1 MIKVKD
7 TMQSSDIAGDVV
19 VVTSTYVINDG
30 LPIIYV
36 SHEFD
41 EVEGVIWQ
49 FHAGNNDYD
58 MDKMLLVSLN
68 SVLEMDASIN
78 ELSSLPLNYVARRK
92 SIGDSWTFSEE

>member
-1 MIKVKD
+1 MKN
-7 TMQSSDIAGDVV
+7 TMQGFDILGDVV
-19 VVTSTYVINDG
+19 VVTSTYVVNDR
-30 LPIIYV
+30 LPILYV

-58 MDKMLLVSLN
+58 MNKMLLVSLN
-68 SVLEMDASIN
+68 SILEMDASIN
-78 ELSSLPLNYVARRK
+78 ELSSLPLNSVARRK